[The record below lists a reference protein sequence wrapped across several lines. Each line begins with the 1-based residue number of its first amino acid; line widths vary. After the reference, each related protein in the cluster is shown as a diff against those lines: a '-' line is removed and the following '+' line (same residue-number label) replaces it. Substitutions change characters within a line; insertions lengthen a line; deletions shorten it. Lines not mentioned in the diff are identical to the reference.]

1 MTGGA
6 DMDNK
11 KREWDVWFGGLG
23 FIMSIGSVFLM
34 NIVDDQYYTL
44 VLCCGIVGII
54 LILLG
59 LVINKLEQASVHDMI
74 EKNKIIIEEN
84 KKDVS
89 DWFDCKNKNYGINP
103 DNVLA
108 VRKEGYSR
116 YFFQKYYYWTKDN
129 SLFLFPQKEDF
140 IYQYINIK
148 NSIKYCEEIAIL
160 DCIDISDIVYFK
172 TVGDVSYVTNVE
184 STGINVKGAAIGAA
198 VAGDAGAIIGSRP
211 KITSKVE
218 EKDNRYVELKYKDN
232 GTIKTLEFD
241 YTALSIFRNLFPE
254 KEFEYVNFKSENLEE
269 KNVTNDTTTT
279 LSLEE
284 KFEKLKSLKNSGLI
298 TEEEFSDKKKEL
310 LKQI

>member
-6 DMDNK
+6 GMDNK

-23 FIMSIGSVFLM
+23 FIIILVTFVKGIIDNNSSLTTYGFCIGVIF
-34 NIVDDQYYTL
+34 V
-44 VLCCGIVGII
+44 IVGVI
-54 LILLG
+54 
-59 LVINKLEQASVHDMI
+59 INKLEESSGNDTIDVNLI
-74 EKNKIIIEEN
+74 KKT

-89 DWFDCKNKNYGINP
+89 DWFDCKNKKYKINI
-103 DNVLA
+103 DNVLSI
-108 VRKEGYSR
+108 RKEGYSR
-116 YFFQKYYYWTKDN
+116 YFFLMYYYWTKDN

-148 NSIKYCEEIAIL
+148 NSIEYCEENAIL
-160 DCIDISDIVYFK
+160 ESINISNIVYFK
-172 TVGDVSYVTNVE
+172 TVGDISYVTNVE
-184 STGINVKGAAIGAA
+184 STGVNVKGAVIGAA
-198 VAGDAGAIIGSRP
+198 VAGDTGAVIGSRP

>member
-1 MTGGA
+1 
-6 DMDNK
+6 MDNK

-23 FIMSIGSVFLM
+23 FIIILVTFVKGIIDNNSSLTTYGFCIGVIF
-34 NIVDDQYYTL
+34 V
-44 VLCCGIVGII
+44 IVGVI
-54 LILLG
+54 
-59 LVINKLEQASVHDMI
+59 INKLEESSGHDTI
-74 EKNKIIIEEN
+74 DVNLVKKT

-103 DNVLA
+103 DIVLS
-108 VRKEGYSR
+108 VRKEGYFG
-116 YFFQKYYYWTKDN
+116 YFFQKYYYWTKDKT
-129 SLFLFPQKEDF
+129 LFLFPQKEDF
-140 IYQYINIK
+140 IYRYINIE
-148 NSIKYCEEIAIL
+148 NSVKYCEENAKLININVP
-160 DCIDISDIVYFK
+160 DIVYFK

-218 EKDNRYVELKYKDN
+218 EKDNRFVELKYKDN
-232 GTIKTLEFD
+232 NTIKTLEFD
-241 YTALSIFRNLFPE
+241 YTALNIFRNLFPE

-269 KNVTNDTTTT
+269 KDVTNDTTTT

>member
-1 MTGGA
+1 
-6 DMDNK
+6 MDNK

-23 FIMSIGSVFLM
+23 FIIILVTFVKGIIDNNSSLTTYGFCIGVIF
-34 NIVDDQYYTL
+34 V
-44 VLCCGIVGII
+44 IVGVI
-54 LILLG
+54 
-59 LVINKLEQASVHDMI
+59 INKLEESSGHDTI
-74 EKNKIIIEEN
+74 DVNLVKKT

-103 DNVLA
+103 DIVLS
-108 VRKEGYSR
+108 VRKEGYFG
-116 YFFQKYYYWTKDN
+116 YFFQKYYYWTKDKT
-129 SLFLFPQKEDF
+129 LFLFPQKEDF
-140 IYQYINIK
+140 IYRYINIE
-148 NSIKYCEEIAIL
+148 NSVKYCEENAKLININVP
-160 DCIDISDIVYFK
+160 DIVYFK

-218 EKDNRYVELKYKDN
+218 EKDNRFVELKYKDN

-241 YTALSIFRNLFPE
+241 YMALSIFRNLFPE

-269 KNVTNDTTTT
+269 KDVTNDTTTT

>member
-1 MTGGA
+1 
-6 DMDNK
+6 MDNK

-23 FIMSIGSVFLM
+23 FIIILVTFVKGIIDNNSSLTTYGFCIGVIF
-34 NIVDDQYYTL
+34 V
-44 VLCCGIVGII
+44 IVGVI
-54 LILLG
+54 
-59 LVINKLEQASVHDMI
+59 INKLEESSGHDTI
-74 EKNKIIIEEN
+74 AVNLVKKT

-89 DWFDCKNKNYGINP
+89 DWFDCKNKKYKINI
-103 DNVLA
+103 DNVLSI
-108 VRKEGYSR
+108 RKEGYSR

-148 NSIKYCEEIAIL
+148 NSIEYCEENAIL
-160 DCIDISDIVYFK
+160 ESINISNIVYFK
-172 TVGDVSYVTNVE
+172 TVGDISYVTNVE
-184 STGINVKGAAIGAA
+184 STGVNVKGAAIGAA